1 MGTTCLFSRLVSL
14 HSRLSSLV
22 NKQFGMGMEMRMFL
36 ADMMLSRIRMGTEMG
51 MFLAVLFLSRMRIF
65 FLEERASGQVGGEA
79 AENIE
84 LKVGVS

>member
-1 MGTTCLFSRLVSL
+1 ME
-14 HSRLSSLV
+14 LS
-22 NKQFGMGMEMRMFL
+22 MFL
-36 ADMMLSRIRMGTEMG
+36 ADMMMSIRMGTEMM
-51 MFLAVLFLSRMRIF
+51 MFLEVSYLSRMRIF

>member
-1 MGTTCLFSRLVSL
+1 ME
-14 HSRLSSLV
+14 LS
-22 NKQFGMGMEMRMFL
+22 MFL
-36 ADMMLSRIRMGTEMG
+36 ADMVMSIRMGTEMM
-51 MFLAVLFLSRMRIF
+51 MFLEVSYLSRMRIF